1 MATDPNPL
9 EEKRRALRAA
19 QPTGLGLT
27 PRSAAAPSVLA
38 TSNAPTPTLASV
50 ANGGPGTVSV
60 GGLRVSHLPD
70 YSSPPGAADAGNYDQ
85 MPPDR
90 VRQEISGT
98 PLPVQS
104 GGQPGTAQQVID
116 SGLNVASGL
125 GKLAVGGLGAVAAP
139 VLDTARNGI
148 TRLAGGDP
156 NTLPGGTSGFHNSAM
171 QTLREGWQPIAAGGQ
186 QIGRG
191 LLSALGAQPVGAG
204 AEQGA
209 QGGSQP
215 QAQAQPQAP
224 SRPASVTGTP
234 SMDTGGTNG
243 SPAEQ
248 ASAPAAQGNGFQQT
262 GIGGIVGRRN
272 SQGVMEFSNAQ
283 GDVAGAAGT
292 RLVDGNMGDGIGGLS
307 VGQAGDAQQAIE
319 RVDRANAERQRMV
332 DASRGGLGDTG
343 NFTVVGDNTRGS
355 LFGQELEARRRRR
368 DGTDQAIAENR
379 LKARELNQ
387 NNANTQAELGLRQR
401 EVVNAE
407 QTGALDRQK
416 TQQEIQNNQLTLDQ
430 QQQVQAIRTRLAD
443 PSLPANERA
452 QLERNYAALTTPA
465 KDRYV
470 LQDVVLGQDA
480 TGAPITGKA
489 AVDVTTGQVVGQGL
503 GLTNP
508 QMQADLAQA
517 RRIVAADPSKRAEVE
532 KRLQQAYSRGLEN

>member
-9 EEKRRALRAA
+9 EEKRRAQRAA
-19 QPTGLGLT
+19 QPAGLGLT
-27 PRSAAAPSVLA
+27 PRSAAAPRLPA

-50 ANGGPGTVSV
+50 VNGGPGTVSV

-70 YSSPPGAADAGNYDQ
+70 YSNPPGAADAGNYDQ

-98 PLPVQS
+98 PLPVQP

-215 QAQAQPQAP
+215 QAPL
-224 SRPASVTGTP
+224 RPASVTGTP
-234 SMDTGGTNG
+234 SMDTGGANG
-243 SPAEQ
+243 APADQ
-248 ASAPAAQGNGFQQT
+248 ASTPAATQGNGFQQT

-272 SQGVMEFSNAQ
+272 GQGVMEFSNAQ

-332 DASRGGLGDTG
+332 AANRGGLGDTG

-368 DGTDQAIAENR
+368 DGTDLGIAENR

-387 NNANTQAELGLRQR
+387 SNANTQAELGLRQR
-401 EVVNAE
+401 EMANAE

-443 PSLPANERA
+443 PNLPASERT

>member
-1 MATDPNPL
+1 MATDPNSL
-9 EEKRRALRAA
+9 EEKRRAQRAA

-27 PRSAAAPSVLA
+27 PRSAAAPSVPA

-60 GGLRVSHLPD
+60 GGLRISHLPD
-70 YSSPPGAADAGNYDQ
+70 YSNPPGAADAGNYDQ

-191 LLSALGAQPVGAG
+191 LLSALGAQSAGAG
-204 AEQGA
+204 EEQGA
-209 QGGSQP
+209 QGGSQ
-215 QAQAQPQAP
+215 AQPQTP

-234 SMDTGGTNG
+234 SMDTGGANG
-243 SPAEQ
+243 APTEQ
-248 ASAPAAQGNGFQQT
+248 ASTPAAQGNGFQQT

-517 RRIVAADPSKRAEVE
+517 RRIVATDPSKRAEVE